1 MTTQEILEAAC
12 GAKAALALADG
23 TVRAQALRSM
33 AAQLCSPANITAIL
47 AANADDMAAA
57 KGRISEVMLDRLALT
72 EERIR
77 AMAKGI
83 EEVAALPDPVG
94 RVLKRVERPNGLV
107 IEKTAVWRAA
117 WWPCRSWSA
126 RPAGAAGSCSVRHR
140 STAGWSCGAR
150 ARNRSFIPFVSLPCW
165 AWR

>member
-1 MTTQEILEAAC
+1 MTTQEILEAAR

-23 TVRAQALRSM
+23 TSRAQALCSM
-33 AAQLCSPANITAIL
+33 AAQLCSPANMTAIL

-57 KGRISEVMLDRLALT
+57 KGHISEVMLDRLALT

-94 RVLKRVERPNGLV
+94 RVLKRVEQFTY
-107 IEKTAVWRAA
+107 TAAL
-117 WWPCRSWSA
+117 
-126 RPAGAAGSCSVRHR
+126 
-140 STAGWSCGAR
+140 STAAV
-150 ARNRSFIPFVSLPCW
+150 NRSASACVWVRMASLWPVECCAMW
-165 AWR
+165 AMASSTLSTTLTARM